1 MFFDRFDVGR
11 RAVLL
16 HVRLDDTETF
26 DAQEFGELARSA
38 GIDVVGEM
46 LASRRQAH
54 PRWLVGSGKVEEVRD
69 HVIAVEANLVL
80 VNSEMTPGQ
89 QRNLEVA
96 VECRVMTRTELI
108 LNIFADRARTHEGQ
122 LQVELAQLKHAQT
135 RLIRGWTH
143 LDRQKGGIGLRGVG
157 ETQLELDQR
166 LLGERIKTLQKKLGR
181 VEQRRGQGR
190 RRRHRSGT
198 PTIALVGYTNAGKS
212 TLFNAL
218 TAADVVVQDQLFATL
233 DPTMRKLKVP
243 GVGDVVMADTVGFI
257 SRLPHTLVDAFK
269 ATLEELKGSDL
280 LIHVVDG
287 AVWDSD
293 RRIAD
298 VLEVLKEIGAA
309 SVPMVTVLNKSDL
322 VTKSDLP
329 SKDTVRVSAKTGA
342 GLENLI
348 DALGRAL
355 GVKECP
361 IEVLLPASQG
371 KTRAWLYEAGAVVDE
386 QTAADGRVVLT
397 VRADD
402 RLLHRLRGTPRVLL
416 RNCGPVPRISSLPN

>member
-11 RAVLL
+11 HAVLL

-54 PRWLVGSGKVEEVRD
+54 PRWLVGSGKVEEARD

-80 VNSEMTPGQ
+80 VNAEMTPGQ

-143 LDRQKGGIGLRGVG
+143 LDRQKGGIGLRGAG
-157 ETQLELDQR
+157 ETQLELDRR

-181 VEQRRGQGR
+181 VERRRGQGR

-198 PTIALVGYTNAGKS
+198 RTIALVGYTNAGKS
-212 TLFNAL
+212 TLFNTL
-218 TAADVVVQDQLFATL
+218 TSADVAVQDRLFATL
-233 DPTMRKLKVP
+233 DPTMRKLKIP
-243 GVGDVVMADTVGFI
+243 GVGDVVMADTVGFV

-280 LIHVVDG
+280 LLHVVDG
-287 AVWDSD
+287 SVLDSD
-293 RRIAD
+293 RRVAD

-322 VTKSDLP
+322 VTKGELP
-329 SKDTVRVSAKTGA
+329 LKDTLRVSARTGA

-355 GVKECP
+355 GVEGCP
-361 IEVLLPASQG
+361 IEVMLPAAQG
-371 KTRAWLYEAGAVVDE
+371 KTRAWLYEAGAVLDE

-402 RLLHRLRGTPRVLL
+402 RLLNRLRRTPRVFL
-416 RNCGPVPRISSLPN
+416 RNLGPVPRISSLPN

>member
-166 LLGERIKTLQKKLGR
+166 LLGERIKTG
-181 VEQRRGQGR
+181 
-190 RRRHRSGT
+190 S
-198 PTIALVGYTNAGKS
+198 A
-212 TLFNAL
+212 
-218 TAADVVVQDQLFATL
+218 
-233 DPTMRKLKVP
+233 
-243 GVGDVVMADTVGFI
+243 
-257 SRLPHTLVDAFK
+257 RLP
-269 ATLEELKGSDL
+269 
-280 LIHVVDG
+280 
-287 AVWDSD
+287 
-293 RRIAD
+293 IA
-298 VLEVLKEIGAA
+298 AA
-309 SVPMVTVLNKSDL
+309 
-322 VTKSDLP
+322 
-329 SKDTVRVSAKTGA
+329 G
-342 GLENLI
+342 
-348 DALGRAL
+348 
-355 GVKECP
+355 
-361 IEVLLPASQG
+361 
-371 KTRAWLYEAGAVVDE
+371 
-386 QTAADGRVVLT
+386 
-397 VRADD
+397 
-402 RLLHRLRGTPRVLL
+402 
-416 RNCGPVPRISSLPN
+416 